1 MAGRL
6 AGSQVHRLA
15 AGLADMGMHTAY
27 STLWSVGQVGED
39 RSYCAS
45 GLPIPRV
52 RICNVC
58 VCVCVCVCMC
68 AWWWLGMDRVR
79 DRGGSWMVRVLAC
92 CQMPDARC
100 PGWGLWG
107 LYGVAMG
114 LCVPSVHPLSG
125 QDS

>member
-1 MAGRL
+1 MTGWL
-6 AGSQVHRLA
+6 VGSQVHRTAAALA
-15 AGLADMGMHTAY
+15 GMGMYGAY

-39 RSYCAS
+39 RTYCAS
-45 GLPIPRV
+45 GLPIPRA
-52 RICNVC
+52 RIRNVYVC
-58 VCVCVCVCMC
+58 VVVAGDGSCR
-68 AWWWLGMDRVR
+68 W

-114 LCVPSVHPLSG
+114 LCVPHVCPLFR
-125 QDS
+125 QDH